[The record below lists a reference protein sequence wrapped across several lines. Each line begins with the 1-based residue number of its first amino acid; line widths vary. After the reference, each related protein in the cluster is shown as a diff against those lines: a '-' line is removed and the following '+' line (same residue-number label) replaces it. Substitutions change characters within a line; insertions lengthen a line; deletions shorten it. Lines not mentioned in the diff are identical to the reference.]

1 MSNKKK
7 ILIVSGCAV
16 GLLAACYVGVSVYF
30 GQVFYPN
37 TSINGTDVSN
47 ESPEAVKE
55 ALEQSMKTYEM
66 KVLTID
72 GTTEVLSGKD
82 FDFNY
87 NFDEVDE
94 LKGKGDGLALAD
106 EILFTDRIMKLKP
119 PMTGMKEKL
128 NLKKLMNSSV

>member
-1 MSNKKK
+1 MSLRK
-7 ILIVSGCAV
+7 
-16 GLLAACYVGVSVYF
+16 
-30 GQVFYPN
+30 Q
-37 TSINGTDVSN
+37 
-47 ESPEAVKE
+47 VKE

-94 LKGKGDGLALAD
+94 LKAKETGWLWPMK
-106 EILFTDRIMKLKP
+106 FFSRTDL
-119 PMTGMKEKL
+119 
-128 NLKKLMNSSV
+128 